1 MTFNDMMVFVKEKN
15 HVTARARIQYHIRG
29 IRQWCTF
36 SASIPVACDSLYP
49 ALPLIRASP
58 LSLENAIG
66 GGSISWLY
74 DE

>member
-1 MTFNDMMVFVKEKN
+1 MTFNDMVFVKEKN

-29 IRQWCTF
+29 IQQWCTF

-58 LSLENAIG
+58 LSLGNAIG